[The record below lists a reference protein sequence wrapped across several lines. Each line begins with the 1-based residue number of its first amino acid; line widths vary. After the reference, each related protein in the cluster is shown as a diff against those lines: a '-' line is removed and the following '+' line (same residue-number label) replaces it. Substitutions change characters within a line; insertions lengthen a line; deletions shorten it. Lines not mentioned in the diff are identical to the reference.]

1 MGKTRMSALL
11 PANIYAVCIKK
22 FFGSKFYAKT
32 EKLVKPEKEIYNF
45 EKQNLPPNPSESFT
59 I

>member
-1 MGKTRMSALL
+1 MGKTKMSALL
-11 PANIYAVCIKK
+11 PANIYNVCIKS

-32 EKLVKPEKEIYNF
+32 EKLVKPEKEICF
-45 EKQNLPPNPSESFT
+45 EKQNLPPNLSESLT